1 MKILFLDFDGVITTY
16 ETGWTISLDKLA
28 LVDRIIN
35 ETGARIVV
43 TSSWKHG
50 YSNVDGFKNSI
61 CSKRCSRT
69 IKEETPFEKFIGQ
82 IYDITS
88 GCGYRGEEVERWLEE
103 HEDDVETYAILDDDS
118 DFKKEQLFNFIQTD
132 TYEGLTERETK
143 MAISMLNNKKI
154 TNPIRLNLELTT
166 MWRNRCSGLDKD
178 NGIDEMLK
186 EYYNRF

>member
-61 CSKRCSRT
+61 CNKRCSR
-69 IKEETPFEKFIGQ
+69 
-82 IYDITS
+82 
-88 GCGYRGEEVERWLEE
+88 
-103 HEDDVETYAILDDDS
+103 
-118 DFKKEQLFNFIQTD
+118 
-132 TYEGLTERETK
+132 
-143 MAISMLNNKKI
+143 
-154 TNPIRLNLELTT
+154 T